1 MKIRTEICPD
11 GEDEI
16 IIRCR
21 DHNEHIRSIERVLEG
36 MTNSR
41 RELVLYIGN
50 SEYYVPLSD
59 ILFFETVDSK
69 VCAHTRD
76 AMYASHYKLFELER
90 ILPSGFVRISK
101 SAITNVMQISS
112 LTRELV
118 GNGEVRFYKTEKKTY
133 FSRAYYKILRERIEE
148 IRFS

>member
-1 MKIRTEICPD
+1 MKIRTEICPE

-21 DHNEHIRSIERVLEG
+21 ERDERIAAIERALDGVA
-36 MTNSR
+36 NSR

-76 AMYASHYKLFELER
+76 AMYSSHYKLFELEV
-90 ILPSGFVRISK
+90 ILPLSFARISK
-101 SAITNVMQISS
+101 SAIVNIRQISS

-118 GNGEVRFYKTEKKTY
+118 GNGEVRFYKTDKKTY
-133 FSRAYYKILRERIEE
+133 FSRTYYKILRDRIEE

>member
-1 MKIRTEICPD
+1 MKIRIEICPE

-21 DHNEHIRSIERVLEG
+21 ERDGKIQSIERVLDG
-36 MTNSR
+36 IVKAR

-50 SEYYVPLSD
+50 SEYYVPISD

-76 AMYASHYKLFELER
+76 AMYSSTYKLFELENL
-90 ILPSGFVRISK
+90 LPSSFVRISK
-101 SAITNVMQISS
+101 SAIANVMQISS

-118 GNGEVRFYKTEKKTY
+118 GNGELRFYKTEKKTY
-133 FSRAYYKILRERIEE
+133 FSRAYYKILKDRIEE